1 MKELFIV
8 RHGKS
13 SWNIEGLSDMD
24 RPLKERGIHDGYT
37 MAKRILQKNKKP
49 DLIISSPAI
58 RALHSATIFARVLAY
73 SYADIVIHEELY
85 FSGVQQVLEI
95 LSSIH
100 DDVDTLMIFGHNPT
114 FTDLAN
120 VFTGN
125 KIDNLPTTGV
135 IHIQVETNTWSEF
148 NKSAILNR
156 DFDYPKKLNK
166 F

>member
-13 SWNIEGLSDMD
+13 SWNIDGLSDMD

-37 MAKRILQKNKKP
+37 MAKRIMQKSKKP

-58 RALHSATIFARVLAY
+58 RALHSATIFARVLEY
-73 SYADIVIHEELY
+73 PYGNILITEELY
-85 FSGVQQVLEI
+85 FSGVQQVLE
-95 LSSIH
+95 LLKSIQ
-100 DDVDTLMIFGHNPT
+100 DNVNTLMIFGHNPT

-135 IHIQVETNTWSEF
+135 VHVQTESNTWSEF
-148 NKSAILNR
+148 NKSTILNQ
-156 DFDYPKKLNK
+156 DFDYPKKTE
-166 F
+166 

>member
-37 MAKRILQKNKKP
+37 MAKRVLEKNTKP

-58 RALHSATIFARVLAY
+58 RALHSATIFSRVLEY
-73 SYADIVIHEELY
+73 PYEDILIQEKIY
-85 FSGVQQVLEI
+85 FSGIQQVLELI
-95 LSSIH
+95 NH
-100 DDVDTLMIFGHNPT
+100 VDDDINTLIIFGHNPT

-120 VFTGN
+120 SFTGN
-125 KIDNLPTTGV
+125 KIDNMPTTGV
-135 IHIQVETNTWSEF
+135 VHIQAETNLWSEF
-148 NKSAILNR
+148 NKSAIVNW
-156 DFDYPKKLNK
+156 DFDYPKKTK
-166 F
+166 